1 MIELHYFAGIRV
13 LTGIPKESVNFSN
26 QTVEDLW
33 KWADEKYPGIR
44 NSSARIAV
52 NEEYA
57 LPSDVIESG
66 DMVAFIP
73 PVSGG

>member
-1 MIELHYFAGIRV
+1 MIELQYFAGIRA
-13 LTGIPKESVNFSN
+13 LTGIAKESVELSN

-33 KWADEKYPGIR
+33 KWADKKYPGIR
-44 NSSARIAV
+44 NSSVRIAV

-57 LPSDVIESG
+57 LSTDVLESG
-66 DMVAFIP
+66 DVVAFIP

>member
-13 LTGIPKESVNFSN
+13 LTGIPKESVYFSN

-44 NSSARIAV
+44 NSSVRIAV

-57 LPSDVIESG
+57 MPSDIIESG
-66 DMVAFIP
+66 DVVAFIP